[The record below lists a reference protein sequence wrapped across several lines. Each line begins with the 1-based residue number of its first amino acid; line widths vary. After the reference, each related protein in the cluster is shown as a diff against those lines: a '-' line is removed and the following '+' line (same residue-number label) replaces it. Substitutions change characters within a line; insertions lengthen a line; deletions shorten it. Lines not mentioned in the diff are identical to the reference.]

1 MSVNK
6 RAAILS
12 FILLFAGLLLVWE
25 AAIPAQKAAGE
36 LTEYERLTGGGAPQG
51 WRAAA

>member
-1 MSVNK
+1 MTDMSVNK

-12 FILLFAGLLLVWE
+12 FILLFAGLLLWE

-36 LTEYERLTGGGAPQG
+36 LTEYER
-51 WRAAA
+51 